1 VTKQDDSSPDKE
13 SAWRPAKATTAPGW
27 LTVAQGTRRVP
38 FSRDRVWQALAV
50 LRPYCAVC
58 DVTYVVDG
66 LSTARGTEFVCA
78 PGRLDGQA
86 PPDGAPRGRVIEWEP
101 QHRVG
106 TRLELTPEVW
116 VTTIE
121 LSDAPDQGTDVAIT
135 LTHEPVKGGLLQRRR
150 QRKGVRKVAEDTIE
164 SELGKVADHVH
175 QAEGSYESPPA

>member
-1 VTKQDDSSPDKE
+1 MSKPDAPASDRG

-27 LTVAQGTRRVP
+27 LTVVQGTRRVP
-38 FSRDRVWQALAV
+38 FTRARVWEALAV

-66 LSTARGTEFVCA
+66 PSTKHGTEFVCA

-86 PPDGAPRGRVIEWEP
+86 PPAGAPRGRVVEWEP

-121 LSDAPDQGTDVAIT
+121 VSDAPDQSTDVAIT
-135 LTHEPVKGGLLQRRR
+135 LTHEPLTGGLLKRRR
-150 QRKGVRKVAEDTIE
+150 QRKTVRSIAEETIE
-164 SELGKVADHVH
+164 SELGKVADHVR
-175 QAEGSYESPPA
+175 QAEAASEAPSA